1 MDRWW
6 RRAIRSISGRGSV
19 SQFLAPILPH
29 LDRAVLRLS
38 GGKATATRALTGLT
52 VVWLTTRGA
61 KSGVLRTTPLVGF
74 MDGESWVLIASNF
87 GSAHHPGWYYNLIHK
102 PHAILA
108 YNGERRSYHAR
119 LADETEREMYWEKAV
134 ALYAGYENYQERAGG
149 RQIPVFVLSP
159 ER

>member
-6 RRAIRSISGRGSV
+6 RRAIRSISSRSGV
-19 SQFLAPILPH
+19 SQFLAMTLPH

-38 GGKATATRALTGLT
+38 GGKATATSALTGLT
-52 VVWLTTRGA
+52 VVWLTTHGA
-61 KSGVLRTTPLVGF
+61 KSGLVRTTPLVGF
-74 MDGESWVLIASNF
+74 QDGERWVLIASNF
-87 GSAHHPGWYYNLIHK
+87 GSTHHPGWYYNLIHE

-108 YNGERRSYHAR
+108 YKDEERRCYAR
-119 LADETEREMYWEKAV
+119 LADETEREMYWERAV
-134 ALYAGYENYQERAGG
+134 ALYAGYENYQERAGN